1 MDVLQTL
8 LILTSVGLAALIISI
23 SLPWGSL
30 AHCKRRVSRIFITLV
45 AAGIIAVLIWAV
57 SFYRQGP
64 DGGWWPVITVL
75 YSAAWTVGLSII
87 LGLIKL
93 ASSFRR
99 KARPKG

>member
-8 LILTSVGLAALIISI
+8 LITASVGLGALILSI
-23 SLPWGSL
+23 TLPWGSL
-30 AHCKRRVSRIFITLV
+30 SPCKRRLTLIFIAFV

-75 YSAAWTVGLSII
+75 YSAVWTVALSII
-87 LGLIKL
+87 LSLIKL

-99 KARPKG
+99 KARAKG